1 MASRDLE
8 RMRNAVMDGRYVPTE
23 HAYDELEED
32 DLDVLNLESAILT
45 GEIDQVLTMDPRG
58 TRYVVIGNATDLTTR
73 VGVVARFVPN
83 EKLLI
88 VTVYQIEYR

>member
-8 RMRNAVMDGRYVPTE
+8 QIRNAVLDGRYVLTE

-32 DLDVLNLESAILT
+32 DLDVLDLESAILT
-45 GEIDQVLTMDPRG
+45 GEIDQILTMDPRG
-58 TRYVVIGNATDLTTR
+58 TRYVVVGNATDLKTQ

-88 VTVYQIEYR
+88 VTVYQIE